1 MAEGFK
7 KPPVLFSG
15 VGGLVSTMDDYLSF
29 CRMLLNGGKFNGV
42 KILEEST
49 VKMIM
54 SDQLPETASYREGM
68 GHGLAGQ
75 VNLESGEYS
84 WAGAASTNFW
94 IDPSN
99 EMIIIC
105 YTQLMPSDHSYAYE
119 FNGIVKRALL
129 EE

>member
-1 MAEGFK
+1 MADVFK
-7 KPPVLFSG
+7 TQAMLFSG
-15 VGGLVSTMDDYLSF
+15 GGGLVSTMDDYLDF
-29 CRMLLNGGKFNGV
+29 CRMLLNGGTLDGV

-49 VKMIM
+49 VKLIM

-68 GHGLAGQ
+68 GYGLAGQ

-94 IDPSN
+94 IDPSTQ
-99 EMIIIC
+99 MIIIC
-105 YTQLMPSDHSYAYE
+105 YTQLMPSDHSYAYV
-119 FNGIVKRALL
+119 FNNIVKGALI